1 MKCFFCPLVLVVCAT
16 AWCQTSGAANAD
28 QPRFFK
34 CEGGVSANYLELA
47 TDNTYRVIAREHM
60 GVWQVEQGRWR
71 EKGSTITFT
80 PSSHMRG
87 GKTINAD
94 GKSYDATEV
103 QYKRNTFLAFK
114 SDEAAGIAI
123 PVDETKQ
130 RLDSDPQSLPLYV
143 FFKTTASVFVQE
155 TKQTYPFRYLKPDDW
170 R

>member
-1 MKCFFCPLVLVVCAT
+1 
-16 AWCQTSGAANAD
+16 
-28 QPRFFK
+28 
-34 CEGGVSANYLELA
+34 
-47 TDNTYRVIAREHM
+47 M

-87 GKTINAD
+87 GKTINTD

>member
-34 CEGGVSANYLELA
+34 CEGGVSADYLELA

-103 QYKRNTFLAFK
+103 QYKRNTFLAFT

-123 PVDETKQ
+123 QST
-130 RLDSDPQSLPLYV
+130 RLNSDW
-143 FFKTTASVFVQE
+143 TAIRKAFPYMPSSRRLRAF
-155 TKQTYPFRYLKPDDW
+155 
-170 R
+170 

>member
-34 CEGGVSANYLELA
+34 CEGGVSADYLELA

-94 GKSYDATEV
+94 GKSYDATES
-103 QYKRNTFLAFK
+103 NTNATR
-114 SDEAAGIAI
+114 SS
-123 PVDETKQ
+123 
-130 RLDSDPQSLPLYV
+130 RLRATRLP
-143 FFKTTASVFVQE
+143 
-155 TKQTYPFRYLKPDDW
+155 
-170 R
+170 